1 MSRNGLRA
9 VRRGSPPGA
18 DDGRR
23 ERDTEMTVC
32 LVDKDVKPKMLEHVL
47 RVFAFPISGGVYV
60 KYEDLSEETY
70 GTEYRVA
77 SVDAD

>member
-1 MSRNGLRA
+1 
-9 VRRGSPPGA
+9 
-18 DDGRR
+18 
-23 ERDTEMTVC
+23 MTVC

-77 SVDAD
+77 SVSAD